1 MNIMRLI
8 YIIAFLVNII
18 FVDLHGNDPDT
29 LRLQEIE
36 ISGLQ
41 SPDIYSGLSR
51 VIHTYNRETISRMPV
66 NTIQDILEY
75 VTSLD
80 IRQRGSHGV
89 QADISMRG
97 GSFEQVLVLLN
108 GVRINDP
115 QSGHHTMNIPVNT
128 WDIERIEILE
138 GPGSRIYGP
147 NAFSGAVN
155 IITRQPGGESAFLA
169 VNGGQYRFLDLYG
182 SAGFESGPVNNLLSV
197 GRKTSD
203 GFADNTDFSITNVFY
218 RGLSETGIGTFDL
231 QAGYLDKSFGASNF
245 YSSLYPE
252 QYEQIRA
259 TYTNLTFRS
268 GQRIKYNQSVYWKRH
283 HDRFE
288 LFRYEAA
295 PWYQGH
301 NYHMTDLYGTNL
313 GINIPYSLGNLYFG
327 TEFRTEQ
334 IHSTVLGEELET
346 PRPVKFEDDVFFSH
360 FKSRDQINI
369 TAGNSIIVN
378 RFAISAGALL
388 TNTGYTGWGA
398 YGGVDMSL
406 AINDAVSWFV
416 SWNQSLRI
424 PSFTEM
430 YYRGPVNRGNP
441 LLEPEKSATVES
453 GFRYRSANWRGHVVG
468 FSRKGRN
475 IIDWVK
481 LDDELIWESMNITRL
496 DTYGIEIDLSW
507 KKPEDLS
514 FPVREFRAG
523 YAFLDISRQSKN
535 YISAYVLDHLKH
547 KIVTQLIVPLY
558 RSADMIIM
566 TSWQDRAGTYTGF
579 PSGEEIAYA
588 PFTIVDAGTSF
599 TLNEVL
605 NFSLQLSNLFNTD
618 YTDIGNVPVP
628 GRWIR
633 AGINLRFPYNSR

>member
-1 MNIMRLI
+1 MHPVNFIACLLI
-8 YIIAFLVNII
+8 ISCFNL
-18 FVDLHGNDPDT
+18 FGNDPDT
-29 LRLQEIE
+29 LRLKEIE
-36 ISGLQ
+36 ISGSQ
-41 SPDIYSGLSR
+41 PPEIYSGLSR
-51 VIHTYNRETISRMPV
+51 VINTYNRETISRMPV

-128 WDIERIEILE
+128 YDIERIEILE

-155 IITRQPGGESAFLA
+155 IITRQPGGESAYLS
-169 VNGGQYRFLDLYG
+169 VSGGQYRFMDLYG
-182 SAGFESGPVNNLLSV
+182 SAGFESGPLKNLLSV

-203 GFADNTDFSITNVFY
+203 GFTDNTDFNITNVFY

-268 GQRIKYNQSVYWKRH
+268 GQRVKYNQSVYWKRH

-313 GINIPYSLGNLYFG
+313 GINIPYSFGNLYFG
-327 TEFRTEQ
+327 TEIRTEQ

-346 PRPVKFEDDVFFSH
+346 PRPVKFEDDVFFNK

-378 RFAISAGALL
+378 RFAFSAGALL
-388 TNTGYTGWGA
+388 TNTGYAGWGA

-406 AINDAVSWFV
+406 ALNDDAHWFA

-453 GFRYRSANWRGHVVG
+453 GFRYRSATWRSHIVG
-468 FSRKGRN
+468 FSRKGGN

-481 LDDELIWESMNITRL
+481 REDDMIWESRNITRL
-496 DTYGIEIDLSW
+496 DTYGIEVEFSW
-507 KKPEDLS
+507 TRPEGYR
-514 FPVREFRAG
+514 FPVRELRAG
-523 YAFLDISRQSKN
+523 YAFLDISRQSEN

-547 KIVTQLIVPLY
+547 KIVTHLTVPLY
-558 RSADMIIM
+558 RSADLVIM
-566 TSWQDRAGTYTGF
+566 ALWQDRAGSYTDF
-579 PSGEEIAYA
+579 PSGDEIAYA
-588 PFTIVDAGTSF
+588 PFTIIDAGTSF
-599 TLNEVL
+599 SLNAGL
-605 NFSLQLSNLFNTD
+605 NFSLQVSNVFNTV
-618 YTDIGNVPVP
+618 YSDIGNVPVP

-633 AGINLRFPYNSR
+633 AGINLRLPYNNQ